1 MLIRLNDAWDEKYG
15 NADGSKLVIGEN
27 ALTYGGADMWIDA
40 GSYDFYFN
48 PSASKL
54 ILAVAGSDD
63 PTAGADT
70 WTIKGDVNGTQWAAD
85 VATELADGLYV
96 AKNVTFQDSWG
107 EGANFKVLKN
117 GVWMGSTAGGVH
129 ELGAAIAVSEGGGNI
144 TMNVTLD
151 TPYDIYIDGANL
163 NVYVVEAGA
172 TPAI

>member
-1 MLIRLNDAWDEKYG
+1 M
-15 NADGSKLVIGEN
+15 
-27 ALTYGGADMWIDA
+27 
-40 GSYDFYFN
+40 
-48 PSASKL
+48 
-54 ILAVAGSDD
+54 AVAGASD

-70 WTIKGDVNGTQWAAD
+70 WTIKGDVNGTQWNTD
-85 VATELADGLYV
+85 IATELVDGLYV
-96 AKNVTFQDSWG
+96 AKNVTFQDSWN

-117 GVWMGSTAGGVH
+117 GTWMGSTAGGTH
-129 ELGAAIAVSEGGGNI
+129 ELGAAIAISEGGNNI